1 MASFQAKTGR
11 ERPRKSENKNYRSD
25 HFLTDPQ
32 QRIPKNLKNVIM
44 ASFVAKTSWE
54 RPRKC
59 ENKNYPSDQFLV
71 DP

>member
-1 MASFQAKTGR
+1 
-11 ERPRKSENKNYRSD
+11 
-25 HFLTDPQ
+25 
-32 QRIPKNLKNVIM
+32 M